1 MSIILVTG
9 GARSGKSIYAET
21 RALALPGRPTY
32 IATSEILDE
41 EMAARVAEHRAR
53 RGGRWHER
61 HAPLDLALALEE
73 TDGLGPRLV
82 DCLTLWLSNLMFAE
96 RDIAGESTALAT
108 AIKAQTSPVVF
119 VTNEVGMGI
128 VPENALA
135 RRFRDAAGRLN
146 QTVAILADEVELLV
160 AGYPVKVK

>member
-1 MSIILVTG
+1 MSIILATG
-9 GARSGKSIYAET
+9 GARSGKSIYAEK
-21 RALALPGRPTY
+21 RALAFPGRPTY

-53 RGGRWHER
+53 RDARWHER
-61 HAPLDLALALEE
+61 HAPFDLASALEE

-96 RDIAGESTALAT
+96 RDIVAETTALAT

-146 QTVAILADEVELLV
+146 QTVAILADEVQLLV
-160 AGYPVKVK
+160 AGYPLKVK